1 MIKSVTVTNH
11 LGDSLTI
18 KLGDSAETGFLI
30 KNIDGLGPVKASIN
44 TTDIVT
50 GDGSYFNSARVD
62 ERNIVFTFILNDA
75 STIEEARLLAYKM
88 FPVKRNINLLLETDI
103 RNVKIEGYVESNS
116 PDIFSKQE
124 TVQVS
129 VICPDPFF
137 RSTEDSL
144 VTFDGIESLFEF
156 PFSNE
161 GEEDEIVL
169 GEIEQTKLRS
179 ILYKGDEDTGI
190 VFSLHALGE
199 VSQIAIYNVETRQ
212 AIKIDTDLL
221 MRLTGQKISAGDDII
236 INTNKG
242 SKSVTLIRAGENY
255 NIFNCINRD
264 ADWLTLSQGINTFA
278 YTAKSGTENL
288 LMEMDYYLRYGGI

>member
-62 ERNIVFTFILNDA
+62 ERNIVFTFILTDA

-88 FPVKRNINLLLETDI
+88 FPVKRNINLLFETDT

-137 RSTEDSL
+137 RSTEDSS

-242 SKSVTLIRAGENY
+242 SKSVTLIRAGEHY